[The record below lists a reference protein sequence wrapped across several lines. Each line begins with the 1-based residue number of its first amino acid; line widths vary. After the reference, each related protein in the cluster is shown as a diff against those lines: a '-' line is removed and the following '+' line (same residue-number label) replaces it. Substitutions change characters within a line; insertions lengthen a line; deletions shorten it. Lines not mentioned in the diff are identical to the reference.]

1 MLCYN
6 EALKTFKEG
15 KLMIRGTFISQMVE
29 DIVIHNEASQY
40 ADVDN
45 VDYDFIFYREAY
57 GDLQDFY
64 ERVIDYKE
72 EFGDCMICLNYCCP
86 DGYPLGDMVA
96 KIRCEYNNLSPNII
110 EQLNEIGFVWVGEG
124 FDVDGVRV
132 DLKQFVE
139 KFNAFIKEKKHFP
152 RYTPTIG
159 TQEEIN
165 IERNLYHRWKRWI
178 NDKNLNNYEI
188 EYLHKH
194 GIETIDPE
202 LAKKDP
208 VRPELKQLVTEYNE
222 FIKVHDRAP
231 GDVRK
236 YRLELTEEEKYE
248 YKLYHRHFRWTKVA
262 SLNEDEKKYIKDNL
276 MRDFIRIALRKFV
289 ARFNAFVKATGR
301 MPRSNSYGVDKE
313 ERNLYKMWGKWS
325 HKIGNLN
332 EYEVQYLK
340 DNNIPI
346 KSLDKK
352 QSNHTSFNS

>member
-1 MLCYN
+1 
-6 EALKTFKEG
+6 
-15 KLMIRGTFISQMVE
+15 MIRGSFISQMVE
-29 DIVIHNEASQY
+29 DIATHNEASQY
-40 ADVDN
+40 DDIDK
-45 VDYDFIFYREAY
+45 VDYDFIFCREAY
-57 GDLQDFY
+57 VDLQDFY
-64 ERVIDYKE
+64 ERLLEYKE
-72 EFGDCMICLNYCCP
+72 EFGDCIICAKYCCP
-86 DGYPLGDMVA
+86 DGYPLGEAVS
-96 KIRCEYNNLSPNII
+96 KIRCEYNNLTENII

-139 KFNAFIKEKKHFP
+139 KLNAFIKEKKHFP
-152 RYTPTIG
+152 RHTPTRG

-165 IERNLYHRWKRWI
+165 IERNLYSRWKRWR
-178 NDKNLNNYEI
+178 NVEKLNNYEI
-188 EYLHKH
+188 EYLNKH
-194 GIETIDPE
+194 GIATIDPE
-202 LAKKDP
+202 LAIKDP

-222 FIKVHDRAP
+222 FIKAHDRAP

-248 YKLYHRHFRWTKVA
+248 YRLYQRHFRWTKIN
-262 SLNEDEKKYIKDNL
+262 SLNEDEKKYIEDNL
-276 MRDFIRIALRKFV
+276 IQNFIRTALSKFV

-301 MPRSNSYGVDKE
+301 MPRSNPYSLDKE

-346 KSLDKK
+346 KSFDKK
-352 QSNHTSFNS
+352 QSNNNSFNN

>member
-1 MLCYN
+1 MVCYN

-15 KLMIRGTFISQMVE
+15 KLMIRGTLISQMVE

-86 DGYPLGDMVA
+86 DDYPLGDMVA
-96 KIRCEYNNLSPNII
+96 KIRCEYNNLSENII
-110 EQLNEIGFVWVGEG
+110 AQLNEIGFVWVGEG
-124 FDVDGVRV
+124 FDVDGIRI

-139 KFNAFIKEKKHFP
+139 KFNEFIMENKHFP
-152 RYTPTIG
+152 RSNPAHVTK
-159 TQEEIN
+159 EELK
-165 IERNLYHRWKRWI
+165 IERNLYYRWNRWR

-202 LAKKDP
+202 LAIKDL
-208 VRPELKQLVTEYNE
+208 VRPELKQFVTEYNA
-222 FIKVHDRAP
+222 FIQENDRAP
-231 GDVRK
+231 RDLRK
-236 YRLELTEEEKYE
+236 DGVELTQEEKYE
-248 YKLYHRHFRWTKVA
+248 YRLYHRHFRWAKISA
-262 SLNEDEKKYIKDNL
+262 LNEDEKKYVKDNL
-276 MRDFIRIALRKFV
+276 MQDFIRTPLKKFV

-301 MPRSNSYGVDKE
+301 TPSSNPYNPDRKE
-313 ERNLYKMWGKWS
+313 INLYQAWKEWS
-325 HKIGNLN
+325 HKIENLN
-332 EYEVQYLK
+332 EYEIKYLE
-340 DNNIPI
+340 DNKIPI
-346 KSLDKK
+346 KFLDEK
-352 QSNHTSFNS
+352 QFSTSFNG